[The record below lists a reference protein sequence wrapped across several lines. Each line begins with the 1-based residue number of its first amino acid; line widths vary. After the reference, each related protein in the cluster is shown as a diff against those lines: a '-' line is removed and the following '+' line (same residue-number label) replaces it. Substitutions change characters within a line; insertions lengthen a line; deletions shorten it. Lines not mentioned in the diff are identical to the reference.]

1 MSIQPVS
8 KTDTNSN
15 IGSRLASATAVGA
28 AAGGLYTAKDSH
40 WLYKG
45 APSDSFVKNVKKNLK
60 KDMTNEELLESSKIY
75 RFVEKIVDPTTDLET
90 LKPLIKDSKELS
102 EAIKIN
108 KEESV
113 DNAINRVFSQ
123 NNESKIKQDLISLQ
137 YKTTSNK
144 KFGKSATL
152 RLIHDNFNAK
162 EQKLVK
168 NNNTTEEVF
177 NMLKRTANKVQAKAV
192 ATGAALAGL
201 AGCTLALIFTDI
213 PDKS

>member
-1 MSIQPVS
+1 
-8 KTDTNSN
+8 
-15 IGSRLASATAVGA
+15 
-28 AAGGLYTAKDSH
+28 
-40 WLYKG
+40 
-45 APSDSFVKNVKKNLK
+45 
-60 KDMTNEELLESSKIY
+60 MTNEELLESSKIY